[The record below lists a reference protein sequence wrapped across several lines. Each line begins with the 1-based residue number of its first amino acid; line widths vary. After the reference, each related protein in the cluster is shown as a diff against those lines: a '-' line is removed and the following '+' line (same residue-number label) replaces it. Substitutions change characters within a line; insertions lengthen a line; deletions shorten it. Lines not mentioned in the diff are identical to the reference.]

1 MSTNTA
7 KKKWEFET
15 GEAVVSSVLFS
26 QDDSTLFVGS
36 RDKKIYALSVETGT
50 KLWEFQADSYVESP
64 PVLSPNG
71 AFLAVAPMDNTVYSL
86 VADREAIG
94 AIAWTFE
101 TDMMMISYASVTPDS
116 STVFVGS

>member
-1 MSTNTA
+1 M
-7 KKKWEFET
+7 
-15 GEAVVSSVLFS
+15 VSSVLFS

-71 AFLAVAPMDNTVYSL
+71 AFLAVAPMDNKVYSL

-101 TDMMMISYASVTPDS
+101 TDMMMISEMEKYF
-116 STVFVGS
+116 FVCLLDHWQDGDLSLCLFLSCFV